1 MNNTTLLP
9 LLSAV
14 NGFSEF
20 ADALNDLWSQFWGL
34 LVGIG
39 VTLLVAYGVLV
50 AVIWIGA
57 GGDENK
63 KKQAKTKIIY
73 YTTGIAL
80 IFVILVGVP
89 MLVAGLSDWS
99 GNYV

>member
-1 MNNTTLLP
+1 MNNTLFLP
-9 LLSAV
+9 LMSAV
-14 NGFSEF
+14 DGFSEF
-20 ADALNDLWSQFWGL
+20 ADALNDLWAQFWGL

-39 VTLLVAYGVLV
+39 VSLLVAYGVLV
-50 AVIWIGA
+50 AIAWISA

-63 KKQAKTKIIY
+63 KKQAKTKIVY

-89 MLVAGLSDWS
+89 MLIAGLSDWS